1 MGLYRG
7 EKRKGERKYRNER
20 ECGESKHER
29 EKEVRSVRC
38 GVDLDLKLYSLLSLS
53 VPTSLTPGRLQA
65 LQLSLPPH
73 ATPLSTT
80 PSRSLLPPLL
90 PSQEARQHE
99 WQAGAGGGI
108 WGLLAK
114 RQTGAAP
121 LESLKWQTLKRA
133 GEGGRQRKMKTSPR
147 MSRPQ
152 SSAHFSPFSF
162 LSCLARKEVF
172 PPFFFPVGAF
182 YKFCSSV

>member
-1 MGLYRG
+1 MGLYRS

-29 EKEVRSVRC
+29 ERLHRSKVC
-38 GVDLDLKLYSLLSLS
+38 PGWSGLGFETIFPSLCLHLCSHS
-53 VPTSLTPGRLQA
+53 RTP
-65 LQLSLPPH
+65 SSPP
-73 ATPLSTT
+73 AIPSTTRNPPLSTA
-80 PSRSLLPPLL
+80 PPRSLLLPSLL

-121 LESLKWQTLKRA
+121 LESLKWQTLKRVW
-133 GEGGRQRKMKTSPR
+133 GGDRER
-147 MSRPQ
+147 
-152 SSAHFSPFSF
+152 
-162 LSCLARKEVF
+162 
-172 PPFFFPVGAF
+172 
-182 YKFCSSV
+182 

>member
-1 MGLYRG
+1 MERVEEIEPRG
-7 EKRKGERKYRNER
+7 ENWKRASMGCGEKLTGWRVRADVGLCRRGYRKGERKYRNKR

-29 EKEVRSVRC
+29 
-38 GVDLDLKLYSLLSLS
+38 KLNRRKVCPVWESGLGFETIFPSLIPLS
-53 VPTSLTPGRLQA
+53 VCLHLCSYSWYFQA

-80 PSRSLLPPLL
+80 PPLSLLPSLL

-99 WQAGAGGGI
+99 WQAGAGGGT

-121 LESLKWQTLKRA
+121 LESLKWQTLKRVWK
-133 GEGGRQRKMKTSPR
+133 GGRER
-147 MSRPQ
+147 
-152 SSAHFSPFSF
+152 
-162 LSCLARKEVF
+162 
-172 PPFFFPVGAF
+172 
-182 YKFCSSV
+182 